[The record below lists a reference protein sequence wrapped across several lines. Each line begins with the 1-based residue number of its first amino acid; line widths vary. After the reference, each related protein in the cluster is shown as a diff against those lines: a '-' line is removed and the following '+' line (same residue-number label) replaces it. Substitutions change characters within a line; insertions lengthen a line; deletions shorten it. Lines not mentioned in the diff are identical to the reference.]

1 MFSRPSAR
9 RTTGTARSQDPTM
22 VTSQPALRTS
32 SGAIWIIVAALFTA
46 VSLVPLIAI
55 VADGGPAAPVALVTA
70 SLLVAALVAMV
81 IVRVSVAEGP
91 RRLRALAGC
100 LLSMALMALIGLLIC
115 VAIVW
120 VPLTG

>member
-1 MFSRPSAR
+1 
-9 RTTGTARSQDPTM
+9 M